1 MGVEALA
8 DGLEQRRK
16 AFGRALGQAVQVALD
31 LAGRVGGG
39 LLDGVG
45 ENLAGL
51 HQHRVLLA
59 GGVGGAVE
67 THVPLATDEAYRWT
81 PQIMP
86 VGPLTIVVS
95 QSDGRVVVMRN
106 GVEIGRAK
114 AQIDPPGFGTHV
126 LVLASE

>member
-67 THVPLATDEAYRWT
+67 IRL
-81 PQIMP
+81 QIGGLP
-86 VGPLTIVVS
+86 AGETFRIL
-95 QSDGRVVVMRN
+95 N
-106 GVEIGRAK
+106 GEQGLRGGH
-114 AQIDPPGFGTHV
+114 GFAG
-126 LVLASE
+126 